1 MDPNEYVRPVL
12 IFLNTIVLITY
23 PLHLVFVVSLIRNRH
38 SSALG
43 TPFHHLLL
51 SVGERRSEYC
61 LGISDLVSATGYL
74 LLQEPAWLGIASHF
88 YLGNAW
94 WIAKENHANNFN
106 PIEVYSL
113 PCHNC
118 LHFKVVNICGIA
130 ISNVPVYIHF
140 FLAVNRLTAVR
151 LPAEHYLIWRYPT
164 VHKITYI
171 VWTITICISL
181 PMIYPIEF
189 QGYQMYNGGI
199 QSVAFHFINPLP
211 AKMYTLYVM
220 CLSALIFPTIII
232 YIYLLTYIWFLKFVS
247 RNKQHIQAIVIK
259 STVAVF
265 FTSIGD
271 VILATV
277 LGSQQLYWILYEKD
291 LLDPPTFW
299 LAFKIGR
306 DLHNIATPWAM
317 LLLFKRLRKSIIHG
331 TSSRNSN
338 TVKL

>member
-51 SVGERRSEYC
+51 SVG
-61 LGISDLVSATGYL
+61 ISDLVSATGYL

-94 WIAKENHANNFN
+94 WIA
-106 PIEVYSL
+106 
-113 PCHNC
+113 
-118 LHFKVVNICGIA
+118 KVVNICGIA

-247 RNKQHIQAIVIK
+247 RNKQHIQAIVVK